1 LFFGKD
7 FLQIRIY
14 VSPLLGFHVII
25 RLTQGGAALALDWY
39 VAPRWG
45 FCRFAAV
52 DLVDGVDVVDG
63 GYQDLT
69 LLAFLPLHGMPYNS

>member
-1 LFFGKD
+1 MC
-7 FLQIRIY
+7 RPY
-14 VSPLLGFHVII
+14 RASNVII
-25 RLTQGGAALALDWY
+25 RFTQGGAALALGWY

-52 DLVDGVDVVDG
+52 DLVDGVDIVDG

-69 LLAFLPLHGMPYNS
+69 FLAFLPLHGMP